1 MSDMSYNFT
10 GIESGAG
17 AIQGSVET
25 MNGLLDEGKQSLNKL
40 AEAWGGSG
48 SEAYQAVQANW
59 DNTSTELNE
68 ALKALALRIGEA
80 GQSMQQT
87 ESGVT
92 GMFT

>member
-17 AIQGSVET
+17 AIQGSV
-25 MNGLLDEGKQSLNKL
+25 
-40 AEAWGGSG
+40 EAWGGSG